1 MYEISVIIPVFNTE
15 KYLAH
20 CLDSVCGST
29 VFQLCEVIVIDD
41 GSLDGSLEIAK
52 RYEARYDNVF
62 VYSYSNGGVSRA
74 RNLGMR
80 KAHGRYIFFLDS
92 DDWIEKDY
100 LQKLYERM
108 ICLDCDMVWAGF
120 SCRGTNGNWFPMTKQ
135 ILSANCVV
143 SGCDYLEMRMDAGD
157 WDNQIWCIL
166 YKKAFLEQKH
176 IVFCEKIQLYED
188 VLFTNQAL
196 LHAASVSV
204 LAEYGYMYRRREGSL
219 IHSGLSEKDIE
230 NCILVLKEFRKEY
243 ESYNRIQR
251 HAAGRIFFRVISM
264 ILYDIGEL
272 DSGKKK
278 QYYRS
283 LSKLKLWIPL
293 LLSVSDGKEAVKWL
307 IFRMNWGGYYPIV
320 KGFVKRKESVS

>member
-15 KYLAH
+15 EYLGR

-29 VFQLCEVIVIDD
+29 VFQLCEMIVIDD

-52 RYEARYDNVF
+52 RYEERYDNVF
-62 VYSYSNGGVSRA
+62 VYSYSNGGVSSA
-74 RNLGMR
+74 RNLGIR

-92 DDWIEKDY
+92 DDWIDKDY

-108 ICLDCDMVWAGF
+108 AGLDCDMVCAGF
-120 SCRGTNGNWFPMTKQ
+120 SCMEESGNWFPMVKS
-135 ILSANCVV
+135 ILSVNRVV
-143 SGCDYLEMRMDAGD
+143 SGCEYLEARMDAGD

-166 YKKAFLEQKH
+166 YKKTFLEQNH

-204 LAEYGYMYRRREGSL
+204 LSEYGYMYRMREGSL
-219 IHSGLSEKDIE
+219 IQSGLSEKDIE
-230 NCILVLKEFRKEY
+230 NCVLVLKEFRKEY
-243 ESYNRIQR
+243 DDYNSIQR
-251 HAAGRIFFRVISM
+251 HAAGRLFFRIISM

-272 DSGKKK
+272 NSGKKK

-283 LSKLKLWIPL
+283 LSELKLWIPL
-293 LLSVSDGKEAVKWL
+293 LVSVSGWKEAVKWL
-307 IFRMNWGGYYPIV
+307 IFRIYWGGYYPIV
-320 KGFVKRKESVS
+320 KKFAKRKVSE